1 MTINKLKQIKREAE
15 NEAYLYFHEN
25 IRPLPKTK
33 EGHWDFK
40 TGEFINNDVD
50 AFRHTYVSGVFTQL
64 FNEAAANILGQL
76 KELEGDIKRNQP
88 PEQKNMDLW
97 NNQVGRK
104 YGSVSSTRKE
114 LAILIQEALKK
125 GELIISVDQEKD
137 SRQYQEDDYSG
148 VIDYDK
154 PIIVV
159 EENETGRNEWFLDLA
174 KGTLLSRNQF
184 VREIESG
191 NYPGYL
197 VADINNISTPMSKSD
212 GVSANN
218 LG

>member
-1 MTINKLKQIKREAE
+1 MNKLKQIKKEAE

-25 IRPLPKTK
+25 IRHLPKTE
-33 EGHWDFK
+33 EGNWDFK

-50 AFRHTYVSGVFTQL
+50 AFRHTYVSGVFTQK

-76 KELEGDIKRNQP
+76 KELEGDLKRNQP

-104 YGSVSSTRKE
+104 YGSLSTTRNE
-114 LAILIQEALKK
+114 LANLI
-125 GELIISVDQEKD
+125 D
-137 SRQYQEDDYSG
+137 SN
-148 VIDYDK
+148 K

-174 KGTLLSRNQF
+174 KGTLLSRDQF
-184 VREIESG
+184 VQAIGSG
-191 NYPGYL
+191 TYPGYL
-197 VADINNISTPMSKSD
+197 VADINNISTPMSKPD